1 MAVLETV
8 AVVTHVLF
16 AGLWT
21 GSVAFAAAV
30 VAGGQRLQGSGREL
44 LADRLKNVSRT
55 SAVLMLLSGGYLASA
70 YSGSYFMGTM
80 RGYLLTAMVVLW
92 VVLMVLVEL
101 AASRL
106 VSDADRAT
114 TLFWLAGAVAV
125 LLLLDAGLVGVL

>member
-1 MAVLETV
+1 MALLETV

-30 VAGGQRLQGSGREL
+30 VAGGQRLQQSGREL

-70 YSGSYFMGTM
+70 YSGSYFMGTT

-114 TLFWLAGAVAV
+114 TLFWVAGAVAV